1 MLLFNQ
7 SMPSLNC
14 FNILNELT
22 LLLVSQ
28 TYTINLSLVVLIL
41 MRANRVSPAR
51 TGAST
56 AAFQAIVILIR
67 QIWPLS
73 TSSGPLIC
81 KLSKLAGIA
90 VPTCQALK
98 SDGLLNPWEEKADAK
113 LESASSRGAP
123 L

>member
-1 MLLFNQ
+1 MLFNQ
-7 SMPSLNC
+7 SMASLNR

-22 LLLVSQ
+22 PLLVSQ
-28 TYTINLSLVVLIL
+28 TYTINLSLAGLIL
-41 MRANRVSPAR
+41 MRAYWVSPPYP
-51 TGAST
+51 GANA

-67 QIWPLS
+67 QIWPPS

-98 SDGLLNPWEEKADAK
+98 SDGLLNPPREGREADG
-113 LESASSRGAP
+113 RGA
-123 L
+123 